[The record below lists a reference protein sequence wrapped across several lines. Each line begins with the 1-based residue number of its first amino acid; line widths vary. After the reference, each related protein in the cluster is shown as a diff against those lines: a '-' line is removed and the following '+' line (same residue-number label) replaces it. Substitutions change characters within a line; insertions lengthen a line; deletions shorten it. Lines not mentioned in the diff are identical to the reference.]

1 MLVQTVVAQEPPGVA
16 GRFGTLDYRT
26 AGSCSAAALSPDGM
40 LVAVAGWQT
49 IALTD
54 LANGK
59 RIGQFAE
66 ADVILGPDQKRII
79 GVEAAAAGQVQ
90 ALPSPLLP
98 VGILAPT

>member
-1 MLVQTVVAQEPPGVA
+1 MLTAIGMLVQTVVAQEPPGVA

-26 AGSCSAAALSPDGM
+26 AGSYSAAALSPYGM

-49 IALTD
+49 ITLTD

-66 ADVILGPDQKRII
+66 GDVILLRSRS
-79 GVEAAAAGQVQ
+79 EANHWRRGGRRRTG
-90 ALPSPLLP
+90 S
-98 VGILAPT
+98 GIA

>member
-1 MLVQTVVAQEPPGVA
+1 MGVLTAIGMLVQSVVAQEPPGVV
-16 GRFGTLDYRT
+16 GRFATLDYRT

-59 RIGQFAE
+59 RIGQFADG
-66 ADVILGPDQKRII
+66 DVILLRSRS
-79 GVEAAAAGQVQ
+79 EANHWRRGGRRRTV
-90 ALPSPLLP
+90 PS
-98 VGILAPT
+98 IA